1 MCLNRVFVANTRNG
15 SSMESKLLVAIATF
29 ARDRIDGGQII
40 ETVSSFVKSL
50 LQKGLNE
57 R

>member
-1 MCLNRVFVANTRNG
+1 
-15 SSMESKLLVAIATF
+15 MESNLLVAIATF